1 MKYYGKFFL
10 LVFLVFFNFNLYTQE
25 QTVTYSYIDSWWHDN
40 VKGGDIIVKI
50 EMLKIDTDI
59 LEFKL
64 YYKWEN
70 LSGVINNQIIANGSN
85 DFYKFTFVDDYGNKA
100 FGHIIFKDKYVDIYF
115 DCSDYSEIGKNFR
128 RLYGNSYKLTKD
140 KI

>member
-70 LSGVINNQIIANGSN
+70 LSGVINNQIIANGS
-85 DFYKFTFVDDYGNKA
+85 
-100 FGHIIFKDKYVDIYF
+100 
-115 DCSDYSEIGKNFR
+115 
-128 RLYGNSYKLTKD
+128 
-140 KI
+140 